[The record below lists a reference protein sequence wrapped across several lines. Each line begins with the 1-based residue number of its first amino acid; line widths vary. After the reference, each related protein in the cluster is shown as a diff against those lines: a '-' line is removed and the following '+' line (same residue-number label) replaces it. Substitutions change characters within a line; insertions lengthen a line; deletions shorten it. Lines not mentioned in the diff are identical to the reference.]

1 MISSRQ
7 REWGIGVACRLRMV
21 HGGTILQAQEPT
33 PVPVRVP
40 VIAVQTVA
48 SRDVRYAT
56 VAGVEPRFHSLA

>member
-1 MISSRQ
+1 
-7 REWGIGVACRLRMV
+7 MV